1 MTDWFG
7 VNALFDGAGLVRLVT
22 RLAFDLGVTTLV
34 IHQVYDRLYRNRE
47 YVFTYYLFNVITFLL
62 CSILTKAPVQTG
74 VALALFGVFGILRYR
89 TDQIRMRD
97 LTYLFIVIGLG
108 VLNGIADRTVS
119 AAEVLLFNGAIVGLT
134 ALLELG
140 RARHPERSITML
152 YDRLP
157 LLGAGCEAE
166 LLADIR
172 ARTGLDALRVDIQ
185 QVDLL
190 RDAAE
195 ITVVHRLQPPG
206 VPAAPARSHPV
217 VQATATLQPP
227 SDSPATGATV

>member
-7 VNALFDGAGLVRLVT
+7 VNVLVDWLGLARLVT

-47 YVFTYYLFNVITFLL
+47 YVFTYYLFNMITFLL
-62 CSILTKAPVQTG
+62 CSILKQAPVESG

-97 LTYLFIVIGLG
+97 LTYLFIVIGIG

-119 AAEVLLFNGAIVGLT
+119 AAEVVLFNGAIVGLT

-140 RARHPERSITML
+140 RSRHPERSIALL
-152 YDRLP
+152 YDRLEM
-157 LLGAGCEAE
+157 LGAGREVE
-166 LLADIR
+166 LHADIR
-172 ARTGLDALRVDIQ
+172 ARTGLDVLRVEIQ
-185 QVDLL
+185 EVDLL
-190 RDAAE
+190 RDAAQ
-195 ITVVHRLQPPG
+195 ISVVHRPQPPG
-206 VPAAPARSHPV
+206 ISAKAPGTQSAGKS
-217 VQATATLQPP
+217 
-227 SDSPATGATV
+227 G